1 MSQEINRMAKRL
13 QDLPNHIV
21 EAVEVVI
28 NALSNVRLLD
38 KEGGIEIELVISK
51 NKIPTH
57 RVISKN

>member
-1 MSQEINRMAKRL
+1 MAKRL

>member
-38 KEGGIEIELVISK
+38 KEGGIEIEL
-51 NKIPTH
+51 PEFA
-57 RVISKN
+57 